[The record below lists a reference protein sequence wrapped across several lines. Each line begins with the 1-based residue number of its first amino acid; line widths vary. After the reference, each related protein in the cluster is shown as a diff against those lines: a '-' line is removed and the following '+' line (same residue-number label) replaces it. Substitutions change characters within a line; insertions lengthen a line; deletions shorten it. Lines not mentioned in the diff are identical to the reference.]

1 MLEVLALILFSIVMG
16 IFAIWVVAEG
26 QGWI

>member
-1 MLEVLALILFSIVMG
+1 MLEALVLILFSIAMG
-16 IFAIWVVAEG
+16 IIAFYVVAKG

>member
-1 MLEVLALILFSIVMG
+1 MVEALILVLFSIAMG
-16 IFAIWVVAEG
+16 IIAFYVVAKG

>member
-16 IFAIWVVAEG
+16 ILAFYVVAKG

>member
-1 MLEVLALILFSIVMG
+1 MVEALVLILFS
-16 IFAIWVVAEG
+16 VALGVCMFLAVAKG

>member
-1 MLEVLALILFSIVMG
+1 MVEALVLVLFSIAIGV
-16 IFAIWVVAEG
+16 FAFYVVAKG